1 MKALLSGW
9 LVARPRT
16 ASSDAGSGAARSSRL
31 GQSIIR
37 SAWALSLLSLSLL
50 SSACGGPK
58 YVWAKDIPP
67 ARAQPAAADERVRV
81 GDTLII
87 TVSGQPQLSGTFTVG
102 ADGTISLPDIGAI
115 PLAGKQPEETKALL
129 TARVGTIIQAPLVSV
144 VVAARRVQIAIL
156 GEVRSPGKYQL
167 SAGDGVVEAIASAGG
182 LGEFANGNAIYLVRA
197 DEPVRIRFRMKDL
210 LEGGASARSF
220 ALRDG
225 DLIIVE

>member
-1 MKALLSGW
+1 MKATLTQALA
-9 LVARPRT
+9 LV
-16 ASSDAGSGAARSSRL
+16 
-31 GQSIIR
+31 
-37 SAWALSLLSLSLL
+37 SLLASVSGC
-50 SSACGGPK
+50 AGPK
-58 YVWAKDIPP
+58 YVWAKDVPP

-81 GDTLII
+81 GDTLIV

-115 PLAGKQPEETKALL
+115 ALVGKLPEESKALL
-129 TARVGTIIQAPLVSV
+129 TARIATIIQTPLVSV

-167 SAGDGVVEAIASAGG
+167 ATGDGVVEAIATAGG

-210 LEGGASARSF
+210 LEGGPSARSF